1 MSFGAMAAWQAGA
14 LILSAGAVAAWIFYL
29 KVRPPRVAVPSLLL
43 WRRVLDA
50 KRELTWWERVR
61 RAVSL
66 ALTVAVAVLLAIAVT
81 RPGPAVAGGGVRG
94 RTVIVLDSSW
104 SMLAETAGGESRW
117 DRAIDIAR
125 RLAASAGGD
134 DVALATTA
142 EGLVEGPTDDL
153 ALIETALGAL
163 GPSGGGETAWPRIGG
178 ASAVH
183 FITDGAVARALDSDV
198 EIHSVYE
205 PAPNVAITAFDIR
218 RAAMP
223 SGDHEAYVE
232 LDNYADMAQAVRLIV
247 TRGTDVVTEATLQM
261 APGEAVRQTLVLGPG
276 DSRLRARVTAAQNAL
291 AVDDEAVAWFPG
303 ADPVRVTVVSADPGA
318 LGLLFE
324 RHPGVVA
331 EYVAPGRYAPDDAD
345 VVVFDRWLP
354 SDPPG
359 KPMLAL
365 TPPPSPWLGTR
376 AGEERDVKWVS
387 AGDHPVL
394 AGVDPQTVDIRRAF
408 RYEGPDLEP
417 VASSAAGTPLVMV
430 ADTPGRRAV
439 ILAVALSDSNLAF
452 SPAFPVLIGDAIEW
466 LARPAVAFSG
476 RPGLVEL
483 PASANRLTAPN
494 GRAVPPVEAGDRLVA
509 RLTEPG
515 LYLADVGGARA
526 VVAVNAGSPDIS
538 NLTRTSLG
546 DDDVAAGAGPVGAGI
561 IWWTYAVIAAFVLI
575 ALEWWTWQRRVTV

>member
-1 MSFGAMAAWQAGA
+1 MAAWQAGA

-494 GRAVPPVEAGDRLVA
+494 GRAVPLVEAGDRLVA